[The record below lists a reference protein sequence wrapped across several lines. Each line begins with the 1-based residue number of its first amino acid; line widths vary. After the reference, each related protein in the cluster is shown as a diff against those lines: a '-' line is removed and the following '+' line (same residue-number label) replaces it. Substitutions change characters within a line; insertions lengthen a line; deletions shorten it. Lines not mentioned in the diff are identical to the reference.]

1 MNLELFAAQ
10 PRSNLLPYDGSV
22 KDYGQILTETD
33 ATAYLQYFLQQL
45 AWPHDEV
52 ILYGKHIRT
61 SRMIAWYGDE
71 KFEYHYSGMIRK
83 GHIWD
88 NRLWKLKQY
97 IEKLTGQQFN
107 SCLANLYQDGS
118 QGMGWHSDDEKTL
131 GQNPVIASVSLGAT
145 RKFCFRHKTQND
157 KIEVLL
163 QHGQLLLMRDE
174 TQHFWKHALM
184 KSTRVQEP
192 RINLTFR
199 YFWPEG

>member
-10 PRSNLLPYDGSV
+10 PRSNLLPYNGSV

-45 AWPHDEV
+45 ARQHDEV

-61 SRMIAWYGDE
+61 SRMIARYGDE
-71 KFEYHYSGMIRK
+71 KFEYRYSGITRK

-88 NRLWKLKQY
+88 DSLWKLKQY

-118 QGMGWHSDDEKTL
+118 QGMGWHSDDEKL
-131 GQNPVIASVSLGAT
+131 
-145 RKFCFRHKTQND
+145 
-157 KIEVLL
+157 
-163 QHGQLLLMRDE
+163 
-174 TQHFWKHALM
+174 
-184 KSTRVQEP
+184 
-192 RINLTFR
+192 
-199 YFWPEG
+199 

>member
-1 MNLELFAAQ
+1 
-10 PRSNLLPYDGSV
+10 
-22 KDYGQILTETD
+22 
-33 ATAYLQYFLQQL
+33 
-45 AWPHDEV
+45 
-52 ILYGKHIRT
+52 
-61 SRMIAWYGDE
+61 
-71 KFEYHYSGMIRK
+71 
-83 GHIWD
+83 
-88 NRLWKLKQY
+88 
-97 IEKLTGQQFN
+97 
-107 SCLANLYQDGS
+107 
-118 QGMGWHSDDEKTL
+118 MGWHSDDEKTL